1 MLIALISA
9 KGSPG
14 VTTAALVLA
23 GMTERSLMVE
33 FDPSGGSVETWVD
46 SPSEPGLLR
55 VANALR
61 RSMDA
66 DAVRLGARSAPS
78 GLAVVHAPASG
89 PMTESSIAAIG
100 ERLPI
105 AMAGAGETV
114 LLDCGRWSRTQATS
128 TRLLGVDAI
137 SIVCTP
143 TVPGLSAAIQLID
156 SVEAATTIR
165 PSILLVGDRPYSAAE
180 VEAAANTTV
189 FGVLPWDSRS
199 VNSLLAGGV
208 TKSWMRSPLA
218 RAGAAAISA
227 IRATVEPGAANRGA
241 VA

>member
-1 MLIALISA
+1 VLIALISP
-9 KGSPG
+9 KGAPG

-23 GMTERSLMVE
+23 AMTERSLMVE
-33 FDPSGGSVETWVD
+33 FDPSGGSIETWVE

-66 DAVRLGARSAPS
+66 DAVRIGARSAPT

-105 AMAGAGETV
+105 AMDGASETV
-114 LLDCGRWSRTQATS
+114 ILDCGRWSRTQATS
-128 TRLLGVDAI
+128 ARLVGVDAI
-137 SIVCTP
+137 VIVCTP
-143 TVPGLSAAIQLID
+143 TVPGLSAAIPLIE

-165 PSILLVGDRPYSAAE
+165 PLILLVGDRPYSAAE
-180 VEAAANTTV
+180 VEAAASTTV
-189 FGVLPWDSRS
+189 VGVLPWDSRS
-199 VNSLLAGGV
+199 VNALLAGGV

-218 RAGAAAISA
+218 RAGAAAMSRL
-227 IRATVEPGAANRGA
+227 RATAETGDASRGA